1 VPIWIAPFLVAE
13 GFSSRAFAQGSPAT
27 SVDRS
32 IVGQEGNHAMTAQYE
47 GDTLV
52 AGSTSPVL
60 AQILPAP
67 IAPDQVSSGTVL
79 LIVIVFVAVLLLL
92 RRFVFRMIGQV
103 FRLFWRLIARIF
115 KLIAKP
121 TMRLLRLLRI
131 ISKAQPQG
139 KPAAAVQSVVGL
151 SAAALAHAFSGE
163 TDQAIARNFDPAS
176 IRIQRNKQF
185 FCTWLSPL
193 GDPHVPYDNAKAE
206 ADLKSAKHFFS
217 AEIPTES
224 NALNL
229 YDDIDGAFIVNLLKD
244 SDNSCFYVLSEFKKA
259 INGNVIVLAV
269 LFSFIVSVVAVINL
283 LLSTSVDFYSML
295 GLATHLP
302 VYVELLGRKLELSAT
317 PDFFNK
323 MVFGSLSCLAGY
335 VVMWFFYHTE
345 YAQFQRN
352 NGQQMSNF
360 LVEYLAGINSNFRQI
375 HTNAT
380 QTILEEKDVQ
390 EMKHDTALWITNL
403 QWTAFRAFFVE
414 HFLRNMLFQI
424 RRNCSYY
431 LLLIPLCFI
440 LAILV
445 TVAIFDIKQLS
456 VFDSQ
461 SNVYQQ
467 NSFYP
472 FFAWLLFTYYGYLS
486 KSVSF
491 IWESIEK
498 RRWFKFQELN
508 LQDAMTRIMDS
519 YVVQLDRWR
528 SMMKSRG

>member
-1 VPIWIAPFLVAE
+1 
-13 GFSSRAFAQGSPAT
+13 
-27 SVDRS
+27 
-32 IVGQEGNHAMTAQYE
+32 
-47 GDTLV
+47 
-52 AGSTSPVL
+52 
-60 AQILPAP
+60 
-67 IAPDQVSSGTVL
+67 
-79 LIVIVFVAVLLLL
+79 
-92 RRFVFRMIGQV
+92 
-103 FRLFWRLIARIF
+103 
-115 KLIAKP
+115 
-121 TMRLLRLLRI
+121 
-131 ISKAQPQG
+131 
-139 KPAAAVQSVVGL
+139 
-151 SAAALAHAFSGE
+151 
-163 TDQAIARNFDPAS
+163 
-176 IRIQRNKQF
+176 
-185 FCTWLSPL
+185 
-193 GDPHVPYDNAKAE
+193 
-206 ADLKSAKHFFS
+206 
-217 AEIPTES
+217 
-224 NALNL
+224 
-229 YDDIDGAFIVNLLKD
+229 
-244 SDNSCFYVLSEFKKA
+244 
-259 INGNVIVLAV
+259 
-269 LFSFIVSVVAVINL
+269 
-283 LLSTSVDFYSML
+283 
-295 GLATHLP
+295 
-302 VYVELLGRKLELSAT
+302 
-317 PDFFNK
+317 

-335 VVMWFFYHTE
+335 FLMWFFYYTE

-360 LVEYLAGINSNFRQI
+360 LVEYLASINSNFRQI

-380 QTILEEKDVQ
+380 QTILEEKDVL

-445 TVAIFDIKQLS
+445 TATAFDIRQFNIL
-456 VFDSQ
+456 DLD

-498 RRWFKFQELN
+498 RRWFRFQELN
-508 LQDAMTRIMDS
+508 LQDAMTRIMDF